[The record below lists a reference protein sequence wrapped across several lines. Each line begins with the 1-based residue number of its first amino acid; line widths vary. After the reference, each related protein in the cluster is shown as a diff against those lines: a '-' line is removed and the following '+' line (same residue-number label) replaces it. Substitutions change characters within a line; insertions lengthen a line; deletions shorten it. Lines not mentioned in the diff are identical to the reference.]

1 MVGSIII
8 VIVAVIIIVAV
19 SINTIIIIILAVI
32 TIIITVKLPIYASSP
47 SRDSKDM
54 QVLQR
59 ITSQEALV
67 HEKGVPLL
75 AFNTRGR
82 TCIEII
88 YKTTTSS

>member
-1 MVGSIII
+1 VGSIII
-8 VIVAVIIIVAV
+8 IIIVAV
-19 SINTIIIIILAVI
+19 SISTIIIIILAVI
-32 TIIITVKLPIYASSP
+32 TIITVISSP